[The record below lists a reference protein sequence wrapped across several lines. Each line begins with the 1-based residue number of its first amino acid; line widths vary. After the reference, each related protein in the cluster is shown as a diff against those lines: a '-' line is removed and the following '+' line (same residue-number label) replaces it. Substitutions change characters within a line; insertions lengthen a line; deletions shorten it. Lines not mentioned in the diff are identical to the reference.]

1 MNVFKRSSL
10 ADGNGIPHFA
20 IPEIVALGWLT
31 HAFLTRRGGVS
42 PAPYDSLN
50 LGYRTKDPVENVD
63 ANYGRVGRAFGI
75 GLDGLVLLD
84 QVHGDRIL
92 VLRNRLPKLTRP
104 LHYDALITDLAG
116 MTLGIR
122 TADCLPALIV
132 DPRKKVV
139 AAAHAGRVGTG
150 LGILPRVIEEMG
162 KAFGSRPGDLLVA
175 LGPAIGLC
183 CYEVD
188 EEVFLPQWKPFS
200 VETGPGRW
208 RIDVPG
214 FNLAQVREAGVPEDR
229 TFFVDLCT
237 RCEEDLF
244 FSHRRHPQ
252 TGRQLSFIGIV

>member
-1 MNVFKRSSL
+1 MGFPISL
-10 ADGNGIPHFA
+10 FPSFRPSPGSP
-20 IPEIVALGWLT
+20 

-63 ANYGRVGRAFGI
+63 ANYGRVGRSFGI

-92 VLRNRLPKLTRP
+92 VLKSQLPRLTRP
-104 LHYDALITDLAG
+104 LHYDALITDLPG

-122 TADCLPALIV
+122 TADCLPALIA

-150 LGILPRVIEEMG
+150 LKILPRVIEEMERS
-162 KAFGSRPGDLLVA
+162 FGSRSGDLLVA
-175 LGPAIGLC
+175 LGPAIGPC

-188 EEVFLPQWKPFS
+188 EQVFLPLWRPFS

-229 TFFVDLCT
+229 ISVVDLCT
-237 RCEEDLF
+237 RCEENLF
-244 FSHRRHPQ
+244 FSHRRHPR